1 MDFRCIS
8 NFLSSQLHVCN
19 HVKFLKTF
27 FVFVGVPCLMLYK
40 NCNGVS
46 CHNRQVPDNDT
57 LFEKCPNPELFWS
70 VFSRIR
76 TRITPNKD
84 TIQAV
89 ITNIK
94 TEKIQ
99 QHWNKKEIKQNHYR
113 GGSRTSH
120 YLKSSCCHQLTGVSQ
135 SSILDVAEIQDT
147 LLYYI

>member
-1 MDFRCIS
+1 MDCGCIP
-8 NFLSSQLHVCN
+8 NFLSSQLQVCN

-27 FVFVGVPCLMLYK
+27 FVFVGVPRLMLYK

-46 CHNRQVPDNDT
+46 CHNRQVPDKDA
-57 LFEKCPNPELFWS
+57 LFEKCPYSELFWS

-99 QHWNKKEIKQNHYR
+99 QHWNKEEIKQNHYR
-113 GGSRTSH
+113 GGSSTSH
-120 YLKSSCCHQLTGVSQ
+120 YLKSSCCHQLTGVSY

>member
-1 MDFRCIS
+1 MDCGCIP
-8 NFLSSQLHVCN
+8 NFLSSQLQVCN

-27 FVFVGVPCLMLYK
+27 FVFVGVPRLMLYK

-46 CHNRQVPDNDT
+46 CHNRQVPDKDA
-57 LFEKCPNPELFWS
+57 LFEKCPYSELFWS

-99 QHWNKKEIKQNHYR
+99 QHWNKEEIKQNHYR
-113 GGSRTSH
+113 GGSSTSH
-120 YLKSSCCHQLTGVSQ
+120 YLKSSCCHQLTGVSY

-147 LLYYI
+147 LLCYI